1 MERPNILENG
11 NIKSVH
17 LWQGHIICFWEEKFL
32 SLEQKKNEQ
41 GRLQLWIYLRKWQ
54 PTPVFLPGKSHGW
67 RSPVGYSPG
76 GRKELDTIEQL
87 HFTLLHFTSQ
97 VGRRAS
103 QVVLVVKNPP
113 ANAGDISGEG
123 VRSLGGED
131 PLEESRATDS
141 SNLAWRIPWTEEP
154 GGLWSKVPKG
164 IRHDW
169 NDLAHTHRWGKGT
182 KVKKTPFLL
191 FNPFFNPQVLGH

>member
-17 LWQGHIICFWEEKFL
+17 LWQGQIICFWEEKFL

-54 PTPVFLPGKSHGW
+54 PTPVFLPGKSHEW

-76 GRKELDTIEQL
+76 GRKELDTIERL
-87 HFTLLHFTSQ
+87 HFTSLHFTSQ

-103 QVVLVVKNPP
+103 QVVLVVKSPP

-123 VRSLGGED
+123 VQSLVGKIPWRRAGQPISVFLPGESHGQRSLAGCSPRGCK
-131 PLEESRATDS
+131 ESDTTERLNNNRPAFL
-141 SNLAWRIPWTEEP
+141 SN
-154 GGLWSKVPKG
+154 
-164 IRHDW
+164 H
-169 NDLAHTHRWGKGT
+169 
-182 KVKKTPFLL
+182 
-191 FNPFFNPQVLGH
+191 